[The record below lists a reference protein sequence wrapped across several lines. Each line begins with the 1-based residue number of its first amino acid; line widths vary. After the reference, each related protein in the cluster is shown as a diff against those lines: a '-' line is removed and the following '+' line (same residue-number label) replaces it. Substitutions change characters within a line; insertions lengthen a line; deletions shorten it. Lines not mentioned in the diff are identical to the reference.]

1 MNTLQRSRRPWRHL
15 LPLVLV
21 GLLFLDSQA
30 GLADEWGI
38 DQLMQGMAQQQSSHA
53 HFTEIK
59 YIAMLERPL
68 ESSGELF
75 YTAPDRL
82 EKRTVTPK
90 PESMIL
96 EQGSLVIERGSRK
109 HKVRLQEYPELSAFI
124 ESIRATLA
132 GDRPALESTY
142 ALCLTGTSE
151 HWILELRPL
160 TEQMQAF
167 VQSIRIAGA
176 GNSVSSIEINQAD
189 GDSSL
194 MMIDSQSTP

>member
-1 MNTLQRSRRPWRHL
+1 
-15 LPLVLV
+15 
-21 GLLFLDSQA
+21 
-30 GLADEWGI
+30 
-38 DQLMQGMAQQQSSHA
+38 MAQKPSSHA
-53 HFTEIK
+53 HFVEIK

-90 PESMIL
+90 PESMVL
-96 EQGSLVIERGSRK
+96 EQGELIIERGSRK
-109 HKVRLQEYPELSAFI
+109 RRVSLEEYPELSAFI

-132 GDRPALESTY
+132 GDREALESNY
-142 ALCLTGTSE
+142 ALCLSGTSE

-160 TEQMQAF
+160 TERMQAF
-167 VQSIRIAGA
+167 VSTIRIAGS
-176 GNSVSSIEINQAD
+176 GNVVSSIEINQAD

-194 MMIDSQSTP
+194 MMIETQATP